1 VQDQQIFRG
10 LDWMA
15 INAADVFSAFS
26 SRTITTHRQHP
37 NSPEK
42 KFSSFTFWTE
52 KYPDGFGACF
62 FFVLVGF
69 PGHFLIASLHL
80 SIVYALVFHSPF
92 IRYFATVDY
101 LPIFHWA

>member
-1 VQDQQIFRG
+1 MLLMFFPRFLVGRLRPIVNIPTPQKKSFPPLLSG
-10 LDWMA
+10 LRNIPMDLA
-15 INAADVFSAFS
+15 LV
-26 SRTITTHRQHP
+26 
-37 NSPEK
+37 
-42 KFSSFTFWTE
+42 
-52 KYPDGFGACF
+52 

-101 LPIFHWA
+101 LPIFHWV